1 MLVDVFLHDTPHAI
15 RDLNFTLNVYM
26 LSSLWWIQPQSF
38 GGASIAAFPNSIKKM
53 PSQLADYF
61 ADKPTCTDMVT
72 PARLC
77 GTKGWLLRARLVN
90 NTLMN
95 TVARLG
101 ARNLHECAS
110 IHECADLPIL
120 LWVFRPPSRPPT
132 LLDESNPW
140 ACHAMHGMAVTF
152 PGFGKICLGLWALL
166 KRQSG
171 RL

>member
-1 MLVDVFLHDTPHAI
+1 MLVDVFLHDTPHAF
-15 RDLNFTLNVYM
+15 RDLCFTSDIFMVF
-26 LSSLWWIQPQSF
+26 SLWRIQPQSL
-38 GGASIAAFPNSIKKM
+38 GGASMAAFPNCIDKM
-53 PSQLADYF
+53 PSQVADSF

-77 GTKGWLLRARLVN
+77 GTKGLLLRARLVN
-90 NTLMN
+90 NTLRN
-95 TVARLG
+95 TVACLG
-101 ARNLHECAS
+101 ASNLHERAS

-132 LLDESNPW
+132 LLYESNPW

-152 PGFGKICLGLWALL
+152 PSLEKICLGLWALL
-166 KRQSG
+166 KRHCG